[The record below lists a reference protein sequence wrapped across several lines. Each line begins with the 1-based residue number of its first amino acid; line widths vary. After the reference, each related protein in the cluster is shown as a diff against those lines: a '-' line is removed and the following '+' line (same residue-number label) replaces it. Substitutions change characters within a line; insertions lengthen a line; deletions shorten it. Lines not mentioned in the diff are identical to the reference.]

1 MFRVNQLIGFGIG
14 SGAVTIGRV
23 LANSGSYALVGNA
36 AGVQK
41 VSPANKILTAA
52 ASAYSLTGATAIFAK
67 PDVFFSNVK
76 LLMGFN
82 DTDGSTGS
90 PGMAD
95 ESGAAHGTATV
106 TGAAQIDTAQ
116 SVFGGSSY
124 LGDGSTSYISF
135 ADHAD
140 WNLANQNFTLE
151 FRVRT
156 TTVSGTHFVCGQ
168 WSSGGNLGWT
178 VYFDNATLQLV
189 VTENGTSGFIPVTT
203 TLAAN
208 TWYAIA
214 IDFNGSKYRMY
225 KDGVMST
232 SSTASYTIFN
242 SSNPLLIGANNN
254 AGSRFYFSGWIDEL
268 RLTVGT
274 ARYASDGGYTV
285 ATSAFPRS

>member
-1 MFRVNQLIGFGIG
+1 MLRVNQLIGFGIG

-23 LANSGSYALVGNA
+23 LAASGSYALVGNA

-52 ASAYSLTGATAIFAK
+52 ASTYSLTGATAIFAK
-67 PDVFFSNVK
+67 PDAVFSNVK

-82 DTDGSTGS
+82 GADGSTGS
-90 PGMAD
+90 PGMTD

-124 LGDGSTSYISF
+124 LGDGSSSYISF

-140 WNLANQNFTLE
+140 WNLANQPFTLE

-156 TTVSGTHFVCGQ
+156 TTVSGTQFVIGQ
-168 WSSGGNLGWT
+168 WSAGGNLGW
-178 VYFDNATLQLV
+178 VSYFDNATLQFIASADAV
-189 VTENGTSGFIPVTT
+189 NGLFTLTA

-214 IDFNGSKYRMY
+214 IDFDGSKYRMY
-225 KDGVMST
+225 KDGVMT
-232 SSTASYTIFN
+232 SSATGSYTIFN
-242 SSNPLLIGANNN
+242 STNPLLIGANNN
-254 AGSRFYFSGWIDEL
+254 ASFRFYLNGWIDEL
-268 RLTVGT
+268 RLTKGT
-274 ARYASDGGYTV
+274 ARYASDSGYTV
-285 ATSAFPRS
+285 ATSAFPRI